1 MPLFEELHSRVA
13 SFHSFTFSHSFVVS
27 PPWTWPPLQPT
38 FHHNHENVATPLFH
52 LHSCE
57 LRFTNTHSTCMKK
70 NLGFAFI
77 YGFVDWSFWFYQSLR
92 ALLQGRNV
100 LLSFEACKSSV
111 RSDKSAVGKEDQDI
125 EVVVYILE
133 SWLQTDVEFFTTM
146 LQQKE
151 N

>member
-1 MPLFEELHSRVA
+1 M
-13 SFHSFTFSHSFVVS
+13 
-27 PPWTWPPLQPT
+27 
-38 FHHNHENVATPLFH
+38 HE
-52 LHSCE
+52 
-57 LRFTNTHSTCMKK
+57 K

-77 YGFVDWSFWFYQSLR
+77 YGFVDWSFWSFWFYQSLR

-133 SWLQTDVEFFTTM
+133 SWLQIDVEFFTTM
-146 LQQKE
+146 LQQKKT
-151 N
+151 NPQA